1 MAEAL
6 AGIEKLKSMVG
17 VGWKPREYTIEREMV
32 RRFTRAV
39 GDANPKWRDGMIAPP
54 TFVLGIGFEQFIDD
68 LLAIVAFNTVL
79 MAGTELECYQPIKT
93 GDVITAVFAITSLR
107 QRQGENGKMAFL
119 TFENTCRNQKRELV
133 AKCRQM
139 VIGY

>member
-1 MAEAL
+1 MTEAL

-17 VGWKPREYTIEREMV
+17 VGWEPREYPIEREMV

-39 GDANPKWRDGMIAPP
+39 GDTNPKWQDGRLAPP
-54 TFVLGIGFEQFIDD
+54 TFVLAIGFEQFVDD
-68 LLAIVAFNTVL
+68 LLAMVSFNTVL

-93 GDVITAVFAITSLR
+93 GDVITAVFTITSLR
-107 QRQGENGKMAFL
+107 ERQGENGKMAFL
-119 TFENTCRNQKRELV
+119 TFESTCKNQKREMV

>member
-1 MAEAL
+1 MSEAL
-6 AGIEKLKSMVG
+6 VGIEKLKSLIG
-17 VGWKPREYTIEREMV
+17 VEWKPREYPIEREMV

-39 GDANPKWRDGMIAPP
+39 GDTNPKWQDGLVAPP
-54 TFVLGIGFEQFIDD
+54 TFVLAIGFEQFVDE
-68 LLAIVAFNTVL
+68 LLAIVSFNTVL

-93 GDVITAVFAITSLR
+93 GDVITTIFAITSLR
-107 QRQGENGKMAFL
+107 ERQGENGKMAFL
-119 TFENTCRNQKRELV
+119 TFESTCKNQKREMV

>member
-1 MAEAL
+1 MTEAL
-6 AGIEKLKSMVG
+6 AGIEKIKSMVG
-17 VGWKPREYTIEREMV
+17 VGWEPREYPIEREMV

-39 GDANPKWRDGMIAPP
+39 GDTNPKWRDGMLAPP
-54 TFVLGIGFEQFIDD
+54 TFVLSIGFEQFVDD
-68 LLAIVAFNTVL
+68 LLAMVSFNTVL

-107 QRQGENGKMAFL
+107 ERQGENSKMAFL
-119 TFENTCRNQKRELV
+119 TFESTCKNQKRELV

>member
-1 MAEAL
+1 MTEAL
-6 AGIEKLKSMVG
+6 AGIEKIKSMVG
-17 VGWKPREYTIEREMV
+17 VGWEPREYPIEREMV

-39 GDANPKWRDGMIAPP
+39 GDTNPKWRDGMLAPP
-54 TFVLGIGFEQFIDD
+54 TFVLAIGFEQFVDD
-68 LLAIVAFNTVL
+68 LLAVVSFNTVL

-93 GDVITAVFAITSLR
+93 GDVITAVFTITSLR
-107 QRQGENGKMAFL
+107 ERQGENGKMAFL
-119 TFENTCRNQKRELV
+119 TFESNCKNQRRELV

>member
-17 VGWKPREYTIEREMV
+17 VGWQPREYPIEREMV

-39 GDANPKWRDGMIAPP
+39 GDTNPKWRDGMIAPS
-54 TFVLGIGFEQFIDD
+54 TFVLAIGFEQFVDD
-68 LLAIVAFNTVL
+68 LLAMVSFNTVL
-79 MAGTELECYQPIKT
+79 MAGTELDCYQPIKT
-93 GDVITAVFAITSLR
+93 GDVITAVFEISSLR
-107 QRQGENGKMAFL
+107 EREGENGRMAFL
-119 TFENTCRNQKRELV
+119 TFESTCKNQRRELV

>member
-1 MAEAL
+1 MTEAL
-6 AGIEKLKSMVG
+6 AGIEKIKSMVG
-17 VGWKPREYTIEREMV
+17 VGWEPREYPIEREMV

-39 GDANPKWRDGMIAPP
+39 GDTNPKWRDGMLAPP
-54 TFVLGIGFEQFIDD
+54 TFVLSIGFEQFVDD
-68 LLAIVAFNTVL
+68 LLAMVSFNTVL
-79 MAGTELECYQPIKT
+79 MAGTELECYQPIKK

-107 QRQGENGKMAFL
+107 ERQGENSKMAFL
-119 TFENTCRNQKRELV
+119 TFESTCKNQKRELV

>member
-6 AGIEKLKSMVG
+6 PGIEKLKSKIG
-17 VGWKPREYTIEREMV
+17 VGWEPREYPIEREMV

-39 GDANPKWRDGMIAPP
+39 GDTNPKWQDGMVAPP
-54 TFVLGIGFEQFIDD
+54 TFVLAIGFEQFVDD
-68 LLAIVAFNTVL
+68 LLAIVSFNTVL
-79 MAGTELECYQPIKT
+79 MAGTELECYRPIKT
-93 GDVITAVFAITSLR
+93 GDVITTVFEISNLR
-107 QRQGENGKMAFL
+107 EREGETGRMAFMTFDSTCKNQRQ
-119 TFENTCRNQKRELV
+119 ELV

>member
-1 MAEAL
+1 MTEAL

-17 VGWKPREYTIEREMV
+17 VGWEPREYPIEREMV

-39 GDANPKWRDGMIAPP
+39 GDTNPKWQDGRLAPP
-54 TFVLGIGFEQFIDD
+54 TFVLAIGFEQFVDD
-68 LLAIVAFNTVL
+68 LLAMVSFNTVL

-93 GDVITAVFAITSLR
+93 GDVITAVFTITSLR
-107 QRQGENGKMAFL
+107 ERQGENGKMAFL
-119 TFENTCRNQKRELV
+119 TFESTCKNQKRELV

>member
-1 MAEAL
+1 MSEAL

-17 VGWKPREYTIEREMV
+17 VGWEPREYPIEREMV
-32 RRFTRAV
+32 RRFCRAV
-39 GDANPKWRDGMIAPP
+39 GDTNPKWQDGMIAPP

-79 MAGTELECYQPIKT
+79 MGSNDIECYRPMKT
-93 GDVITAVFAITSLR
+93 GDTITAVFAISNLR
-107 QRQGENGKMAFL
+107 EREGENGKMAFL
-119 TFENTCRNQKRELV
+119 TFESTCKNQKGELV
-133 AKCRQM
+133 VKCRQM

>member
-1 MAEAL
+1 MSEAL
-6 AGIEKLKSMVG
+6 AGIKKLKSLIG
-17 VGWKPREYTIEREMV
+17 VEWKPREYPIEREMV
-32 RRFTRAV
+32 RRFIRAV
-39 GDANPKWRDGMIAPP
+39 GDTNPKWQGGMIAPP
-54 TFVLGIGFEQFIDD
+54 TFVLAIGFEQFVDE
-68 LLAIVAFNTVL
+68 LLAIVSFNTVL

-107 QRQGENGKMAFL
+107 ERQGENGKMAFL
-119 TFENTCRNQKRELV
+119 TFESSCQNQKRELV

>member
-17 VGWKPREYTIEREMV
+17 VGWQPREYPIEREMV

-39 GDANPKWRDGMIAPP
+39 GDTNPKWRDGMIAPS
-54 TFVLGIGFEQFIDD
+54 TFVLAIGFEQFVDD
-68 LLAIVAFNTVL
+68 LLAMVSFNTVL
-79 MAGTELECYQPIKT
+79 MAGTELDCYQPIKT
-93 GDVITAVFAITSLR
+93 GDVITAVFEISSLR
-107 QRQGENGKMAFL
+107 EREGENGRMAFL
-119 TFENTCRNQKRELV
+119 TFESTCKNQRREMV

>member
-1 MAEAL
+1 MTEAL
-6 AGIEKLKSMVG
+6 VDIEKLKSKIG
-17 VGWKPREYTIEREMV
+17 VGWEPREYPIEREMV

-39 GDANPKWRDGMIAPP
+39 GDTNPKWQDGAIAPP
-54 TFVLGIGFEQFIDD
+54 TFVLAIGFEQFVDD
-68 LLAIVAFNTVL
+68 LLAIVSFNTVL

-93 GDVITAVFAITSLR
+93 GDVITTVFEISNLR
-107 QRQGENGKMAFL
+107 EREGETGRTAFMTFDSTCKNQRQ
-119 TFENTCRNQKRELV
+119 ELV